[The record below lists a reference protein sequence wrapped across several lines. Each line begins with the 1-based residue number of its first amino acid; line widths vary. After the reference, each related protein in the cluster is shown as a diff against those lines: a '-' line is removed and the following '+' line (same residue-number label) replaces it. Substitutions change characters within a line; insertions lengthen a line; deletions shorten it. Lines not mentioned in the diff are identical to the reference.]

1 MSVNLPL
8 EKSFPNCT
16 AESGSSKGL
25 ISKFASVILSVALFN
40 MLLPKVFISYERL
53 AFFGKDD
60 SDFRLTL
67 DRNILSRREDL
78 FLDSPVYGK
87 ALLKEGQWLMEA
99 KAFKTF
105 PLWFAH
111 FLSQRKIYKSSFSK
125 YGAEYASYKGEQ
137 LV

>member
-1 MSVNLPL
+1 MEIKDLMKRYEL
-8 EKSFPNCT
+8 K
-16 AESGSSKGL
+16 
-25 ISKFASVILSVALFN
+25 
-40 MLLPKVFISYERL
+40 PKVFISYERL

-67 DRNILSRREDL
+67 DRNIISRREDL

-105 PLWFAH
+105 RFGLHIFFRREKYTKARFQNTVRSMLVIKENNWYE
-111 FLSQRKIYKSSFSK
+111 QSF
-125 YGAEYASYKGEQ
+125 
-137 LV
+137 